1 MEDNIKI
8 SQMPPVETATGEEMI
23 PCVTG
28 SPKENKSVTVS
39 KIRQGMVMDEDYV
52 HTDNNF
58 TTQLKTKLDEIEK
71 GAQKNTVIGVK
82 GNAEQSYRTGNVN
95 ITKDNIG
102 LSKVDN
108 TSDAEKP
115 VSTAQKAA
123 LDKKVD
129 KVDGKALS
137 TNDFTNDYKTLLEQ
151 IKMQQGYMYG
161 VEMRRGQTDPVFQ
174 TWIGKEEFKTS
185 HPILNSF
192 RVAKVKDGKVVG
204 FLDQTNFFK
213 MANGSPSNIVITS
226 SSTYAPEI
234 EGQVEDD
241 GSDIMLVNTKSFWVI
256 NGGTDDTYE
265 RRLVGDAPFTYGGD
279 TAIEIKPFGMSIG
292 YSTIKE
298 GKQRSIIDYT
308 IQGSASAGN
317 LGVNIMEGNG
327 WPTTSESRFDF
338 EKYARNKN
346 GDTTKNYPY
355 ANAFALDL
363 EVWCTLL
370 FIKFRT
376 KDLHS
381 QSVCGKGISSND
393 SAPDASSW
401 GKMTGVRFKK
411 ADGQTYVYYK
421 LNGQGFKASE
431 TGTAYNF
438 SQLINNYRPCMKMFE
453 AQLAMSY
460 AKEHNVSPDTE
471 FEYESTKYKYYNFQG
486 HNGLADGEMSGIVA
500 KFVTATVTSGW
511 SIPDNAAVTDREI
524 EICFTQPIIRG
535 RIAGWGDIWMWY
547 SGIDCVMHD
556 STSIDIYQTY
566 DVNNLTTDNVAADK
580 NPGESYG
587 FENTYD
593 FVGSM
598 ARGEGYITKNFENS
612 LIGEVKGSNLHT
624 GECHYN
630 WFAGN
635 AGSGKIGRCGV
646 FFGGWSGNVIC
657 SLRYGYLNLDPSNA
671 STDIGGGFRCTIT
684 QP

>member
-1 MEDNIKI
+1 
-8 SQMPPVETATGEEMI
+8 MPPVETATGEEMI

>member
-1 MEDNIKI
+1 MEDNLKI

-28 SPKENKSVTVS
+28 DPKQNKSVTVS
-39 KIRQGMVMDEDYV
+39 KIRQGMVKDESYV

-58 TTQLKTKLDEIEK
+58 TTQLKTKLDGIQE

-151 IKMQQGYMYG
+151 IKMQQGNIYG
-161 VEMRRGQTDPVFQ
+161 VEMRRGQSDPVFQ
-174 TWIGKEEFKTS
+174 TWIGKEEFKQS

-192 RVAKVKDGKVVG
+192 HVAKVKDGKVVG

-213 MANGSPSNIVITS
+213 MADGSPSNIVIDGTDV
-226 SSTYAPEI
+226 T
-234 EGQVEDD
+234 DD
-241 GSDIMLVNTKSFWVI
+241 GSDIMLVNTKPFWII

-265 RRLVGDAPFTYGGD
+265 RRLVSDAPFTYGGD

-292 YSTIKE
+292 YSTIKD
-298 GKQRSIIDYT
+298 GKQRSIFDNT
-308 IQGSASAGN
+308 VKGTTSVGN

-327 WPTTSESRFDF
+327 WPTTNVSRFDY
-338 EKYARNKN
+338 EKYARAKN
-346 GDTTKNYPY
+346 PNITKNYPY
-355 ANAFALDL
+355 ANAFVLDL

-376 KDLHS
+376 KDLHA

-421 LNGQGFKASE
+421 MNGQGFKASE

-460 AKEHNVSPDTE
+460 AKEHNVAPDTE

-500 KFVTATVTSGW
+500 KFVNATVTSGW
-511 SIPDNAAVTDREI
+511 SIPDNAAVTNREI

-587 FENTYD
+587 FENTYE

-598 ARGEGYITKNFENS
+598 ARGEGCITKNFKNS

-630 WFAGN
+630 WFTGN
-635 AGSGKIGRCGV
+635 AGSGKIGRRGV
-646 FFGGWSGNVIC
+646 SFGGQSDNVLC
-657 SLRYGYLNLDPSNA
+657 SLRYGSANDALETAY
-671 STDIGGGFRCTIT
+671 TDLGGGFRCTIT